1 MYMAKDWDA
10 KDTMQELGRLSK
22 ERREEARAQK
32 VEEENQRR
40 KLAAEKKE
48 EQKKQKATEKEMESI
63 VRNAMKVKLKAK
75 QDVWK
80 GQSSPSRVI
89 SNSSFCIQPCTVCI
103 VRVCQVPYST

>member
-1 MYMAKDWDA
+1 MYRAKDWDA
-10 KDTMQELGRLSK
+10 KETMQELGRLSK

-80 GQSSPSRVI
+80 GQFFSYQTLPSV
-89 SNSSFCIQPCTVCI
+89 CTVCI
-103 VRVCQVPYST
+103 VRICQAPYSA